1 MEAENE
7 KEQNTPIIDI
17 EKIVNEKV
25 DSVVKAKDE
34 EISKLSEKLSDFAKE
49 IEFIKSFNIQ
59 SKQEPVI
66 PKVETTQVA
75 DDNITDINPLGDLLK
90 MREQEK
96 ERIEQ
101 QKAVLENHK
110 MKEENEILKLKFA
123 VLEELK
129 TKPYLEEVINE
140 AIKESRVKNTNDL
153 KILVSPTM
161 EQKLKVAF
169 ELEQQM
175 KKAGIDP
182 HFTYSNET
190 IVTNV
195 ADIAKQKEYDA
206 MKDAWTKKLNKR

>member
-1 MEAENE
+1 
-7 KEQNTPIIDI
+7 
-17 EKIVNEKV
+17 
-25 DSVVKAKDE
+25 
-34 EISKLSEKLSDFAKE
+34 
-49 IEFIKSFNIQ
+49 
-59 SKQEPVI
+59 
-66 PKVETTQVA
+66 
-75 DDNITDINPLGDLLK
+75 

-140 AIKESRVKNTNDL
+140 AIKEGRVKNTNDL

-182 HFTYSNET
+182 LSTYSNDT

-206 MKDAWTKKLNKR
+206 MKDAWAKKLNKR

>member
-1 MEAENE
+1 MAPENE

-140 AIKESRVKNTNDL
+140 AIKEGRVKNTNDL

-182 HFTYSNET
+182 LSTYSNDT

-206 MKDAWTKKLNKR
+206 MKDAWAKKLNKR

>member
-25 DSVVKAKDE
+25 ASVVKAKDE

-140 AIKESRVKNTNDL
+140 AIKEGRVKNTNDL